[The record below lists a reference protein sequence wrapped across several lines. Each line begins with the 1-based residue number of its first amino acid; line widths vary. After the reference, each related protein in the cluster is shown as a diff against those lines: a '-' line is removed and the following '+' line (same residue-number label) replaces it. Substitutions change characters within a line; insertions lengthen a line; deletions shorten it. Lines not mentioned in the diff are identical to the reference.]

1 MITVFKYDTPPVLK
15 QNNDYVTLKEFMS
28 KIYHPMV
35 VQKKID
41 ELGDQHNSSTV
52 TEDIKE
58 VGYNE
63 ACCSP
68 TYSKASFVGC
78 TLAIF

>member
-1 MITVFKYDTPPVLK
+1 MK
-15 QNNDYVTLKEFMS
+15 QNNDYVSLREFMS
-28 KIYHPMV
+28 KIYHPLV

-41 ELGDQHNSSTV
+41 ELGNNQHDTSAVS
-52 TEDIKE
+52 EDIKDI
-58 VGYNE
+58 GYGE

-68 TYSKASFVGC
+68 QYSRASWVGC